1 MSDKA
6 YEYMDW
12 RAMEGVIYS
21 DEHFPKSVLGPQSV
35 KNGTL
40 YQCFIP
46 GAEHVWL
53 KETRSGRRHKMTM
66 EDEKGW
72 FACVL
77 PSKKVIPHIFLAD
90 GEDKGDPYAFDD
102 QVTPEEEARFG
113 AGIASRIYRKLG
125 AHLQEIDGQKG
136 VLFAVWAPNAMRVSV
151 VGPFNNWDGRVNLM
165 ELHEES
171 GIFELFIPFL
181 KAGTSYQYELKLK
194 DGTTYTRP
202 DPYGTEFRMT
212 EEKVF
217 SVVSDL
223 SYHWHDR
230 SYLEK
235 RSEVTDTTHLPMA
248 ILECSLP
255 EWKKKTKAADY
266 RELAERIAEYA
277 SEYGYTHVE
286 LMPVMEYP
294 DDASNGYQTGGYY
307 APTGR
312 FGKPADFKYFV
323 DRLHRDGIG
332 VILDWTP
339 SQFSSDERWLADFDG
354 TGLYEHHDPR
364 QGIHPQWGSKIY
376 NYGRPEVRSF
386 LLSNADFWMREY
398 HADGLRIDGASTMLR
413 LDWGRRDWIPNM
425 YGSYENLDGIEF
437 LKNLSTVF
445 KKTYPDGLLILE
457 EDTDWPDITSSVED
471 GGLGFDYKWNV
482 HFTQDMLEYMSKDS
496 YGRQTSHELLMN
508 GMLHNYLDHFI
519 ISLSRGIG
527 TFDPEQFENRITGT
541 KEQKMALLRAV
552 YGYLFL
558 HPGKKLLT
566 MGEAFDD
573 KYLKALLQIYRTEPT
588 LWAHDYEET
597 GFEWI
602 NTMDDEHSVL
612 SFARR
617 GNEDKDLIVAVCN
630 FSDEDFAQYQIG
642 VPCEGIYTEILNS
655 DDRKYGGS
663 GEINPRSHASRKEE
677 FDERED
683 SLRIRLAPRSIAVF
697 RLEK

>member
-21 DEHFPKSVLGPQSV
+21 DEHFPKSVLGPRSV

-46 GAEHVWL
+46 GATHVWL
-53 KETRSGRRHKMTM
+53 KEIRNGRRHKMTM

-77 PSKKVIPHIFLAD
+77 PSKKNVSHVFLAD
-90 GEDKGDPYAFDD
+90 GEDKGDPYSFEN

-125 AHLQEIDGQKG
+125 AHVKEVDGQRG
-136 VLFAVWAPNAMRVSV
+136 ILFAVWAPNAMRVSV
-151 VGPFNNWDGRVNLM
+151 VGPFNGWDGRVNPM

-181 KAGTSYQYELKLK
+181 EAGTEYQYELKK
-194 DGTTYTRP
+194 RNGETYTRP
-202 DPYGTEFRMT
+202 DPYGTEYVLR
-212 EEKVF
+212 KNRPV

-230 SYLEK
+230 TYLEK
-235 RSEVTDTTHLPMA
+235 RSSVTDTTRLPMA
-248 ILECSLP
+248 IFECSLP
-255 EWKKKTKAADY
+255 EWKKKTGLANY
-266 RELAERIAEYA
+266 RDLAGMIAEHA
-277 SEYGYTHVE
+277 KEYGYTHVE
-286 LMPVMEYP
+286 LMPIMEYP

-307 APTGR
+307 APTSR
-312 FGKPADFKYFV
+312 FGKPSDFKYFV

-339 SQFSSDERWLADFDG
+339 SQFSADPNYLSDFDG

-364 QGIHPQWGSKIY
+364 QGIHPLWGSKIY

-386 LLSNADFWMREY
+386 LISNADFWMREY

-413 LDWGRRDWIPNM
+413 VDWDRNDWVPNM
-425 YGSYENLDGIEF
+425 YGSNENLEGIDF
-437 LKNLSTVF
+437 LKNLGTIF
-445 KKTYPDGLLILE
+445 KKTFPDGLLILE
-457 EDTDWPDITSSVED
+457 EDTDWPDITSSTED

-482 HFTQDMLEYMSKDS
+482 HFTQDMLEYLSKDS
-496 YGRQTSHELLMN
+496 RGRQTSHELLMN
-508 GMLHNYLDHFI
+508 GMIHNYLDHFI

-527 TFDPEQFENRITGT
+527 IFDPESFLNRINGT
-541 KEQKMALLRAV
+541 SLGKEALLRTA
-552 YGYLFL
+552 YTYLFL
-558 HPGKKLLT
+558 HPGKKLLAT
-566 MGEAFDD
+566 GEEFQPDF
-573 KYLKALLQIYRTEPT
+573 LKDVLTLYRTEPA
-588 LWAHDYEET
+588 LSAHDYEES

-602 NTMDDEHSVL
+602 NTMDDEHSIL
-612 SFARR
+612 SFARK
-617 GNEDKDLIVAVCN
+617 GKEKDDVIVAVFN
-630 FSDEDFAQYQIG
+630 FSDEDFSQYQVG
-642 VPCEGIYTEILNS
+642 VPMKGIYKEILNT

-663 GEINPRSHASRKEE
+663 GEINPRPHASRKEE
-677 FDERED
+677 FDEREN
-683 SLRIRLAPRSIAVF
+683 SLRIRLAPRSAAVF
-697 RLEK
+697 QLEK